1 MAETPTTSESPF
13 AACVECGAQRH
24 PEGRFCWLCGCVL
37 PEMAAPVKE
46 KTVVAEAAPASLSA
60 GQQRLLIW
68 MAVILVAIVGFGV
81 LASKDWTIAILF
93 AVAVVPT
100 LLIVLVGT
108 TSARAR
114 GTPWTPTK
122 TVAVAATT
130 AASTVLTTV
139 IVVIVVL
146 AVAVLVLFAM
156 IIAMFEQCL
165 QMLGGGGS

>member
-1 MAETPTTSESPF
+1 MTESPF
-13 AACVECGAQRH
+13 AKCAECGADRH
-24 PEGRFCWLCGCVL
+24 PRGRFCWLCGTVL
-37 PEMAAPVKE
+37 AEMAAPAKE
-46 KTVVAEAAPASLSA
+46 EVVIAEVVPTGLAP

-68 MAVILVAIVGFGV
+68 LAVILVAIVGFGA
-81 LASKDWTIAILF
+81 LASRDWTIAILYG
-93 AVAVVPT
+93 VAVVPT

-114 GTPWTPTK
+114 GAPWTPGK

-130 AASTVLTTV
+130 AAGTVLTTA

-156 IIAMFEQCL
+156 IIAMFEQCV
-165 QMLGGGGS
+165 QALGGGGS